1 MRFAVAVSGSLP
13 LTDSD
18 SSKLKC
24 SRAERCA
31 LAARQRTAN
40 ATPAVR
46 CFFAAGRIYTV
57 AEQIIPAPL
66 ADVCG
71 RCAGLRPTGV
81 STKLYKINLNL
92 STMMVKNAWKKCPKP
107 RRVSAYRHCFFT
119 EELDTISHQ
128 TSTIM
133 LFDRACIMA
142 MLILKK
148 NVYFRVDEDHPQRL
162 FLLFC
167 WYALWLPS
175 IGELKPETLCVP

>member
-1 MRFAVAVSGSLP
+1 MALWVNPCENLPPYCGAPLKSKLPATTATSLNTPAYKVKTPVRGFLLCALAEATHVTTFTHTRWAVARSLNILGQFSFSRKMRFAVAVSGSLP

-46 CFFAAGRIYTV
+46 CFFAAGRIYTA

-71 RCAGLRPTGV
+71 RCAGLCPTGV

-92 STMMVKNAWKKCPKP
+92 SAMMVKNA
-107 RRVSAYRHCFFT
+107 
-119 EELDTISHQ
+119 
-128 TSTIM
+128 
-133 LFDRACIMA
+133 
-142 MLILKK
+142 
-148 NVYFRVDEDHPQRL
+148 
-162 FLLFC
+162 
-167 WYALWLPS
+167 
-175 IGELKPETLCVP
+175 